1 MYKSILFFCCL
12 FFIFFT
18 CKTDK
23 KEFKIDQ
30 NNHSEVVNYDQ
41 DPHSFSRPEI
51 SSIKHLHL
59 VANID
64 FSAKKIV
71 AKATYTLNPDF
82 GKELILDTKGLEI
95 STVDLISDS
104 SKVNTK
110 FKFGESDSI
119 LGKALVIE
127 LNPAFSKVEINY
139 STTDDAAALMW
150 IEKEQTDSKKFPYLF
165 TQSQSIYARTWI
177 PVPDGPG
184 MRFTYSAEINVPQGM
199 MAAMSAN
206 NTQNVNP
213 SGSYKFEMNFPIP
226 AYLLALAVGEFSFLP
241 IGEHTGVYAS
251 ASLIEKAKNEFEDLE
266 KMLVT
271 AENLYG
277 KYPWG
282 RYDVLVLPPSFPFGG
297 MENPMLTFVTPSVIA
312 GDRSLTSLL
321 AHELAHS
328 WSGNLITNSTWND
341 FWINEG
347 FTTYFESRIMESLY
361 GKEYADMLS
370 ILGYQDL
377 QKTVQNSDSLD
388 PLTKLHMDLQGQDP
402 ELSLGDIAYEKGK
415 LFLRMLEE
423 QYGREKFDSFLKA
436 YFDKFKFQSMNA
448 SKFESFLSQ
457 NLIQNDARMLETV
470 KKWIHTPGLPEFKP
484 AYSFAKFNNVETQVN
499 QFLKSRKTIGIDSK
513 NYSTHEWL
521 HLIRTLPV
529 DSQKFIIKT
538 LDNAF
543 QLSNS
548 GNAEIQCAWL
558 EYVIRNGE
566 AKQFYK
572 TIETFLCEKGRRKF
586 LMTLYSALVE
596 QGQLEIAESIFQKAK
611 KSYHPIS
618 IESIQE
624 LLAKS

>member
-1 MYKSILFFCCL
+1 MYKSILLFCGL
-12 FFIFFT
+12 VFIFFT
-18 CKTDK
+18 CKTEK
-23 KEFKIDQ
+23 KDIKLVTDSSSNELNFD
-30 NNHSEVVNYDQ
+30 H
-41 DPHSFSRPEI
+41 DPHSFSKPEI

-59 VANID
+59 IANID
-64 FSAKKIV
+64 FPARKIV
-71 AKATYTLNPDF
+71 AKARYTLNPGF
-82 GKELILDTKGLEI
+82 GKELILDTRGLEI
-95 STVDLISDS
+95 KSVDLLNES
-104 SKVNTK
+104 STINTK

-119 LGKALVIE
+119 LGKALVID
-127 LNPAFSKVEINY
+127 LNPAFSTVEINY
-139 STTDDAAALMW
+139 NTTDDAAALMW
-150 IEKEQTDSKKFPYLF
+150 IDKEQTDSKKFPYLF

-184 MRFTYSAEINVPQGM
+184 MRFTYSAEINVPKGM

-206 NTQNVNP
+206 NTQNMNP
-213 SGSYKFEMNFPIP
+213 TGNYKFEMNFPIP

-241 IGEHTGVYAS
+241 IGDHTGVYAS
-251 ASLIEKAKNEFEDLE
+251 PSLIEKAKNEFEDLE
-266 KMLVT
+266 KMLLT

-377 QKTVQNSDSLD
+377 QKTVRSSDSLD
-388 PLTKLHMDLQGQDP
+388 PLTKLHMDLEGQDP

-423 QYGREKFDSFLKA
+423 HYGREKFDSFLKA

-448 SKFESFLSQ
+448 SKFEKFLTE
-457 NLIQNDARMLETV
+457 NLIHNDTKMLDAIKV
-470 KKWIHTPGLPEFKP
+470 WIHTPGLPEFKP
-484 AYSFAKFNNVETQVN
+484 SYTYAKFNNVETQVN
-499 QFLKSRKTIGIDSK
+499 QFLKSKKTSEIDAK

-521 HLIRTLPV
+521 HLIRTLPQ
-529 DSQKFIIKT
+529 DSQKFIVKT

-558 EYVIRNGE
+558 EYVIENGD
-566 AKQFYK
+566 AKQYYK
-572 TIETFLCEKGRRKF
+572 NIEAFLCEKGRRKF
-586 LMTLYSALVE
+586 LMTLYTALTE
-596 QGQLEIAESIFQKAK
+596 QGQIKIAETIFQKAK

-618 IESIQE
+618 IESIEE